1 MATTATWQA
10 ALVNILLQVVKDG
23 IVKQEGPALSQ
34 ICKWQTT
41 INFMSVVGAQ
51 PPNAFIRQLP
61 KAELHLHLEG
71 AVEPA
76 TLVELRRSHGE
87 NATLADTEPLYRYT
101 DFQSFLMAFKEV
113 SAHLRGP
120 EDYELVTYRLM
131 QQLKEENVLH
141 AEVYVAVGVCL
152 HRKQNFDAIFEG
164 LERGRARGARDFGVS
179 LLWIFDATRHFGV
192 EEAQKVF
199 ELAVRYQNR
208 HVVGVGIGGDE
219 VKGPPELFRGVYGYA
234 EANGLRLTAH
244 AGETAPAES
253 IWGALNLHA
262 ERIGHGLTAAQDA
275 DLVEELAYRQIPVE
289 ICLTSNLR
297 TGCCKA
303 ITDHPVKTYFDQGIM
318 VTLNT
323 DDPALFGTTL
333 AREYQLAQETF
344 GFTDEHLRELA
355 RNSFEASFL
364 PAEKKLELLSLFD
377 AAVAR

>member
-1 MATTATWQA
+1 MSA
-10 ALVNILLQVVKDG
+10 AA
-23 IVKQEGPALSQ
+23 EH
-34 ICKWQTT
+34 
-41 INFMSVVGAQ
+41 
-51 PPNAFIRQLP
+51 PPSSFVRQLP

-76 TLVELRRSHGE
+76 TLLELRRQHGE
-87 NATLADTEPLYRYT
+87 QPTLAETESLYRYT
-101 DFQSFLMAFKEV
+101 DFGSFLLAFKEV

-120 EDYELVTYRLM
+120 DDYELVTYRLM

-152 HRKQNFDAIFEG
+152 YRKQDFAAIFDG

-199 ELAVRYQNR
+199 ELAARYKNR

-219 VKGPPELFRGVYGYA
+219 VKAPPELFRSVYAYA
-234 EANGLRLTAH
+234 QDHGLHLTAH
-244 AGETAPAES
+244 AGETASPES

-262 ERIGHGLTAAQDA
+262 ERIGHGLTAAQDP

-289 ICLTSNLR
+289 ICITSNLR
-297 TGCCKA
+297 TGVCKSA
-303 ITDHPVKTYFDQGIM
+303 ADHPVKNYFDQGLMI
-318 VTLNT
+318 TLNT
-323 DDPALFGTTL
+323 DDPALFGTSL
-333 AREYQLAQETF
+333 AREYQFAQDTF
-344 GFTDEHLRELA
+344 GFTEEHLRELA

-364 PAEKKLELLSLFD
+364 PADKKLELLSLFD
-377 AAVAR
+377 AAAAR